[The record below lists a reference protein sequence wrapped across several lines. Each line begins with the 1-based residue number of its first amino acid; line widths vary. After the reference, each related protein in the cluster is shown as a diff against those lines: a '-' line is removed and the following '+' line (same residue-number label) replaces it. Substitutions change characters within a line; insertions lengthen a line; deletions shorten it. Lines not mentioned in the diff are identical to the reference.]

1 MNKLRFASHPLIL
14 KAVILG
20 TLMAGGQATAI
31 DLVIFGDSLSDPGNA
46 FYLNGELVRAPYE
59 VVPSAPYAIGGGH
72 LSNGRVWA
80 ERLPPSLVPPRNGK
94 PALKRPRR
102 FTNYAFQGAR
112 ARANAPTQP
121 LFDVVTQVN
130 GFLSDFRGSANPNRT
145 YVIFV
150 GGNDARDALVA
161 GLSDPGQVPVIVGA
175 AVTAIADAVQTLWA
189 SGATEFV
196 VMNAPNLAVV
206 PAVRFQ
212 GPAAIMAGQQI
223 SMSFNEA
230 LSGALDGLEAALPNL
245 NITRVDIFT
254 RLNDV
259 VANPGDFGIEDAE
272 NPCLTFGV
280 VGGAVCARPHRRL
293 FWDGIHP
300 TSGGHRVVRDIVLE
314 ALAAP

>member
-1 MNKLRFASHPLIL
+1 MKHSACACSRLIP
-14 KAVILG
+14 KALILG
-20 TLMAGGQATAI
+20 TLIAGGQAAAI
-31 DLVIFGDSLSDPGNA
+31 DLVIFGDSLSDPGNS
-46 FYLNGELVRAPYE
+46 FYFTGELARAPYE
-59 VVPSAPYAIGGGH
+59 LVPSAPYAIGGGH

-80 ERLPPSLVPPRNGK
+80 ERLPPSVVPPRNGK
-94 PALKRPRR
+94 PALKRPGR

-130 GFLSDFRGSANPNRT
+130 GFLTDFDGVADPDRT

-161 GLSDPGQVPVIVGA
+161 GLSDPSQVPVIIGA
-175 AVTAIADAVQTLWA
+175 AVTAIADSVQLLWGV
-189 SGATEFV
+189 GATDIL

-206 PAVRFQ
+206 PAVRMQ
-212 GPAAIMAGQQI
+212 GAAAIMAGQQI
-223 SMSFNEA
+223 SMSFNDA
-230 LSGALDGLEAALPNL
+230 LSGALDTLEAVLPNL
-245 NITRVDIFT
+245 SITRVDIFT

-259 VANPGDFGIEDAE
+259 VANPGDFGLEDAE

-280 VGGAVCARPHRRL
+280 ISGAVCARPHRYL

-300 TSGGHRVVRDIVLE
+300 TSGGHRVLRDIVLDE
-314 ALAAP
+314 LTGP